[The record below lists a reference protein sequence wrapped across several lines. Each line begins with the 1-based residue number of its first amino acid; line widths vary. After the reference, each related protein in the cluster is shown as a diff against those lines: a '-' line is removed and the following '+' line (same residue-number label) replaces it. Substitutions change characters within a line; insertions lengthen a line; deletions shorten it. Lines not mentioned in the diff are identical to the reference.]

1 MNATLSSLHIY
12 PVKSLGG
19 IALDEAEVTGR
30 GLRHDRRFM
39 VVDPSGEFLTQREYP
54 RMATVWTGIEG
65 GMLRLSGPDAG
76 EVELDAEPV
85 DGDSLRVNV
94 WNSSGVEAI
103 APSRDADE
111 WLSDY
116 LEADCR
122 LVYMPDHSRRAT
134 NPKYG
139 GEHVVSFADGYP
151 FLVTSVESLAE
162 LNGRLVRPVPMNRFR
177 PNLVVRGFKAYAEDG
192 WADFRVGEAG
202 FRMAKPCGRCQVT
215 TTDQATGEITSPEP
229 LSVLGQYR
237 NDPVFGTLFGMNA
250 VSLTEGAIVRVGDPV
265 VLG

>member
-19 IALDEAEVTGR
+19 IALDEAEVTRR

-39 VVDPSGEFLTQREYP
+39 VVDPSGEFYTQRDFP
-54 RMATVWTGIEG
+54 LMATVWTEIEG
-65 GMLRLSGPDAG
+65 GMLRLAAPDAG
-76 EVELDAEPV
+76 EVELEAEP
-85 DGDSLRVNV
+85 DEGEPMRVTV

-103 APSRDADE
+103 APSADADE

-116 LEADCR
+116 LGGDCR

-177 PNLVVRGFKAYAEDG
+177 PNLVVRGIKAFAEDG
-192 WADFRVGEAG
+192 WKDFKVGAG
-202 FRMAKPCGRCQVT
+202 EFRMAKPCGRCQVT
-215 TTDQATGEITSPEP
+215 TTDQSTGEITNPEP
-229 LSVLGQYR
+229 LSVLSQYR
-237 NDPVFGTLFGMNA
+237 NDPTFGSLFGMNA
-250 VSLTEGAIVRVGDPV
+250 VALSEGAVIRVGDPV
-265 VLG
+265 TLA